1 MSACRWRFLFSKEY
15 FRTSSGADGLSD
27 DLYPVRSEKAQI
39 SESFRIT
46 PWIISMKCLSVW
58 RLIAVSSLIAGI
70 LSGCAGNPAIRKQQ
84 CFESGQQYLQKGDY
98 RDAAIE
104 FSHAIRIDPGYAD
117 AHLQLAET
125 YLKMQQPDRAY
136 AELTEVVQLRP
147 NDYQTRI
154 SMTSLLI
161 AARRFADA
169 REQINLL
176 LAQRPT
182 DPAVHSMFS
191 SLLAAQG
198 DIQGA
203 IGEMQRTI
211 ALAPGKWDSYLSLAL
226 LQAKNNQPAAA
237 EASFR
242 KVIDLDPNAM
252 QPHIL
257 LGNFYMSGSRT
268 GEAEQEYRD
277 AMRIDPASMEPR
289 EALARLYLIEG
300 QPGTAESILVQAARD
315 LPSNPQSLLAL
326 SNYYFITGN
335 TDKAVEEYSLLYR
348 QRPNDLQ
355 IKKKYIQLLIQAN
368 RFDQA
373 QPLIGEVLQAAPHDS
388 DALLDQ
394 SEMQISGGDLND
406 AIPTL
411 QAVIRNSPDN
421 SEAHY
426 ALGLAFRK
434 QGNPERA
441 QGEWREALRLNP
453 NSLGAERAL
462 VDSAMEQGDM
472 RSLDGDAMQLIR
484 MERGSPQGYSLR
496 ALAEINMKEYAPAEQ
511 DIQKA
516 VAVAPQS
523 AYGYVQLGNLR
534 FAQQRYGEAQAAYRS
549 ALDRDSGS
557 LDAVRGLANT
567 YIAEKQVDKAV
578 AAVNA
583 GIAASPSDSNLY
595 TLLGSVL
602 FHSRRDLPGAE
613 TPLSKAVA
621 LDPRNVDAWLQLSEA
636 QATQGKIDVAISTS
650 QQALKSNPGG
660 VSIYLLLGDLY
671 EASSQWKNA
680 AGAYQSALAMSSQ
693 NPVASMGLAR
703 VMLETGGNLDVAL
716 SLAETARREMP
727 ESPAAA
733 DATGWIYYQ
742 KGLYSL
748 ALTCLQQALSLQQS
762 TTMPD
767 NPDIRYHL
775 GMTYAKVKQP
785 ALARQQLEQVLK
797 IDPGYRNAAQIRQE
811 LAGLRS

>member
-1 MSACRWRFLFSKEY
+1 MKRISA
-15 FRTSSGADGLSD
+15 
-27 DLYPVRSEKAQI
+27 
-39 SESFRIT
+39 
-46 PWIISMKCLSVW
+46 W
-58 RLIAVSSLIAGI
+58 RLVAALCLAAGI
-70 LSGCAGNPAIRKQQ
+70 LSGCSINPGLRKQQ
-84 CFESGQQYLQKGDY
+84 CFQSGQRYFQKGDY
-98 RDAAIE
+98 RAAAIE

-136 AELTEVVQLRP
+136 AELADVVQLRP
-147 NDYQTRI
+147 NDYQSRI
-154 SMTSLLI
+154 RMTGLLI
-161 AARRFADA
+161 AAHRFADA
-169 REQINLL
+169 REQTTLL
-176 LAQRPT
+176 LGERPN
-182 DPAVHSMFS
+182 DPVVHSMLS

-203 IGEMQRTI
+203 IAEMQKTI
-211 ALAPGKWDSYLSLAL
+211 ALAPGKWDSYLALAL
-226 LQAKNNQPAAA
+226 LQVKNNQPVAA

-242 KVIDLDPNAM
+242 KVIALDPDAM
-252 QPHIL
+252 QPRVL
-257 LGNFYMSGSRT
+257 LGNFYMSGGRLSD
-268 GEAEQEYRD
+268 AEQEYRD
-277 AMRIDPASMEPR
+277 AMRIDPGSMEPR
-289 EALARLYLIEG
+289 EALARLDLAEDQPAAAEG
-300 QPGTAESILVQAARD
+300 ILLQAAHD
-315 LPSNPQSLLAL
+315 LPNNPQSLLAL

-335 TDKAVEEYSLLYR
+335 TDKAVGEYSLLYR

-355 IKKKYIQLLIQAN
+355 VKKKFIQLLIQAN

-373 QPLIGEVLQAAPHDS
+373 RPLIGQVLQASPHDS

-394 SEMQISGGDLND
+394 SEIQISAGDVSD

-453 NSLGAERAL
+453 DSLGAERAL
-462 VDSAMEQGDM
+462 ADSAMEQGDM

-484 MERGSPQGYSLR
+484 MEPGSPQGYSLR
-496 ALAEINMKEYAPAEQ
+496 ALAEINLKEYGPAEQ

-516 VAVAPQS
+516 IAVAPQS
-523 AYGYVQLGNLR
+523 GYGYVQLGNLR
-534 FAQQRYGEAQAAYRS
+534 FAQQRYADAQTAYRT

-583 GIAASPSDSNLY
+583 GIAGSPSDSNLY
-595 TLLGSVL
+595 TLLGSIL
-602 FHSRRDLPGAE
+602 FHNRRDLSGAE
-613 TPLSKAVA
+613 AAFSRAVS
-621 LDPRNVDAWLQLSEA
+621 LDPHNVDAWLQLSEA
-636 QATQGKIDVAISTS
+636 QATQGKVDLAISTS
-650 QQALKSNPGG
+650 QQALKINPGR
-660 VSIYLLLGDLY
+660 VAFCLLLGDLY
-671 EASSQWKNA
+671 EAGSQWKDA
-680 AGAYQSALAMSSQ
+680 AEAYQSALAMSSQ

-727 ESPAAA
+727 GSPAAA
-733 DATGWIYYQ
+733 DATGWVYYQ

-775 GMTYAKVKQP
+775 GMTYAKVRQP

-797 IDPGYRNAAQIRQE
+797 TDPGYRNAAEIRQE